1 MNTHPVLAR
10 FLGILPDCDEPVS
23 YGTRLRL
30 TSLALVF
37 WLIGS
42 LVAGTS
48 FYQPIYVGQALP
60 LWIALCYL
68 SPSFIIPI
76 FLYYCLKTAEQ
87 WRAFMLCLY
96 LSLPIYLGA
105 FLLIPPTFSLG
116 DLPTL
121 PAYSHLVFANTS
133 SNPTS
138 VIEVTLPIAP
148 LLWIL
153 LIHIHVSSNFPKSWV
168 KLITLAYWGALTLI
182 PINTGLIS
190 YLDIL
195 FPPCLLGLIIYFLC
209 RNSEKTS

>member
-1 MNTHPVLAR
+1 MKTHLAVAR
-10 FLGILPDCDEPVS
+10 FLGILPNCNVPVS
-23 YGTRLRL
+23 HGTRIRL
-30 TSLALVF
+30 TSLALGF
-37 WLIGS
+37 WVICS

-60 LWIALCYL
+60 LWIALFYL
-68 SPSFIIPI
+68 SPSFVIPV

-96 LSLPIYLGA
+96 FSLPIYLGIL
-105 FLLIPPTFSLG
+105 LLISPTFSLG

-121 PAYSHLVFANTS
+121 PAYSHVVFTNTFS
-133 SNPTS
+133 TPAS
-138 VIEVTLPIAP
+138 VIEVTLPVAP
-148 LLWIL
+148 LLWSL
-153 LIHIHVSSNFPKSWV
+153 LIHVHVSSNFPKSWV

-195 FPPCLLGLIIYFLC
+195 LPPCLLGGIIYFLC
-209 RNSEKTS
+209 RNSEKIS

>member
-1 MNTHPVLAR
+1 MKPHLAIAR
-10 FLGILPDCDEPVS
+10 FLGILPDCDIPVS
-23 YGTRLRL
+23 HGTRLRL
-30 TSLALVF
+30 TSLALGF
-37 WLIGS
+37 WLMSS
-42 LVAGTS
+42 LLAS
-48 FYQPIYVGQALP
+48 SSSYQPLDVGQAVP

-68 SPSFIIPI
+68 SPSFVIPI

-105 FLLIPPTFSLG
+105 LLLIPPTFSLG

-121 PAYSHLVFANTS
+121 PAYSHLVFPSIFSDSAS
-133 SNPTS
+133 A
-138 VIEVTLPIAP
+138 IEVTLPIAP

-153 LIHIHVSSNFPKSWV
+153 LIHVHVSSNFPKSWV
-168 KLITLAYWGALTLI
+168 KLLTLAYWVALTLI

-195 FPPCLLGLIIYFLC
+195 LPPCLLGLIIYFLC
-209 RNSEKTS
+209 RNSKIPS